1 MNNNILNTFVSEFK
15 ILIVLLLFTSSLL
28 SQNHIK
34 HKVSK
39 GETITQ
45 ISVKYKVTPY
55 DIYKLNPDAQN
66 GLNENSILIIPINE
80 KLVQNGF
87 IKHEISEGDTL
98 FKIANQYQLKVE
110 DLIKHN
116 PGLSPETLQI
126 GQVVLIPLQNATNAT
141 KSTTV
146 SEEEK
151 KYHVVETKETKY
163 GIAQKYNISVAQID
177 EWNPEI
183 KESLPVGFKLKVTKS
198 IAHNNDTKTTKFQT
212 KNDSTKIYK
221 VASKETLFSISND
234 FDVTIDEL
242 IALNPELTKGLQMG
256 MELKVPVK
264 VKSMPTTM
272 STVHKPIKKLDD
284 YLNLKKEKEIVL
296 LLPFNLSKIKS
307 DTTLTTQQRLKR
319 DNFLNLT
326 LDFYAGALMALDSA
340 RKMNYPLKVKILDS
354 KETRSGSE
362 VQSLLNSQQFSNA
375 NAVIGP
381 FYPQNVT
388 LVAKALSDKNV
399 PVISPLRESTAFEN
413 NLFESM
419 PSQDAMKS
427 ELIKYIKSKNGNLI
441 AYIDPR
447 KGSTR
452 KFLQDDFPEI
462 YMMPHV
468 EKIGFVYDSLAP
480 KLLKNRTNYF
490 LLESATTGVILNSLR
505 HINQAKS
512 HGFEVSLV
520 LLEMNS
526 TYEVDEVFRRIVSLK
541 PIFPSLT
548 NARDTHENLG
558 FANAYKKRYNAFPN
572 QYVMRGFDVTF
583 DVIQRVLHE
592 DGFYATIEQYAT
604 EQLDYKFEYHPKSG
618 GGYYNKGV
626 YLLYYD
632 DDFQVKNVEK

>member
-1 MNNNILNTFVSEFK
+1 M
-15 ILIVLLLFTSSLL
+15 LLFTSSLL

-66 GLNENSILIIPINE
+66 GLNENSILLIPINE

-87 IKHEISEGDTL
+87 VKHDILEGDTL

-110 DLIKHN
+110 DLLKHN

-126 GQVVLIPLQNATNAT
+126 GQVVLIPIQQATNGT
-141 KSTTV
+141 KSTSV
-146 SEEEK
+146 SK
-151 KYHVVETKETKY
+151 KEQYYHVVEPKETKY
-163 GIAQKYNISVAQID
+163 GIAQKYNISIAQLED
-177 EWNPEI
+177 WNPEI
-183 KESLPVGFKLKVTKS
+183 KESLPVGFYLKIIKS
-198 IAHNNDTKTTKFQT
+198 VSQNNDIITTKPQS
-212 KNDSTKIYK
+212 KNDTTKVYR
-221 VASKETLFSISND
+221 VASKETLFSISNR
-234 FDVTIDEL
+234 FDITIDEL
-242 IALNPELTKGLQMG
+242 IALNPELVNGLQMG
-256 MELKVPVK
+256 MELKVPLKTNLIQPLKPTVEKPVK
-264 VKSMPTTM
+264 N
-272 STVHKPIKKLDD
+272 LEN
-284 YLNLKKEKEIVL
+284 YLNLRKEKEIVI

-326 LDFYAGALMALDSA
+326 LDIYAGALMALDSA

-354 KETRSGSE
+354 KETRSGSV
-362 VQSLLNSQQFSNA
+362 VQSMLNSQQFSNA
-375 NAVIGP
+375 SAVIGP

-388 LVAKALSDKNV
+388 LVAKALLDRNI
-399 PVISPLRESTAFEN
+399 PVISPLRELEASEN
-413 NLFESM
+413 NIFESM
-419 PSQDAMKS
+419 PSQEAMKS
-427 ELIKYIKSKNGNLI
+427 ELIRYLKSKNGNLI

-447 KGSTR
+447 KGATR
-452 KFLQDDFPEI
+452 KFIQDDFPEI
-462 YMMPHV
+462 YQMPYEQKV
-468 EKIGFVYDSLAP
+468 GFVYDSLAP
-480 KLLKNRTNYF
+480 RLSKSRKNYF

-512 HGFEVSLV
+512 HGYEVSLV

-526 TYEVDEVFRRIVSLK
+526 TYEVDEVFRRIVSMK

-548 NARDTHENLG
+548 NARDTNENLV

-592 DGFYATIEQYAT
+592 DGFYATIDQYAT

-632 DDFQVKNVEK
+632 DDFQVKNVER

>member
-1 MNNNILNTFVSEFK
+1 MSKNILNTFFSGLN
-15 ILIVLLLFTSSLL
+15 ILMVMLLFTSSLL

-66 GLNENSILIIPINE
+66 GLNENSILLIPINE

-87 IKHEISEGDTL
+87 VKHDILEGDTL
-98 FKIANQYQLKVE
+98 FKIANRYQLKVE
-110 DLIKHN
+110 DLLKHN

-126 GQVVLIPLQNATNAT
+126 GQVVLIPLQQTTNET

-146 SEEEK
+146 SKQEK
-151 KYHVVETKETKY
+151 YYHVVEPKETKY
-163 GIAQKYNISVAQID
+163 GIAQKYNISIAQLE

-183 KESLPVGFKLKVTKS
+183 KESLPVGFNLKITKTVS
-198 IAHNNDTKTTKFQT
+198 QNNDIITTKPQS
-212 KNDSTKIYK
+212 KNDTTKVYR
-221 VASKETLFSISND
+221 VASKETLFSISNR
-234 FDVTIDEL
+234 FDITIDEL
-242 IALNPELTKGLQMG
+242 RALNPELVNGLQMG
-256 MELKVPVK
+256 MELKVPHKTNLIQPLKPTVEKPVK
-264 VKSMPTTM
+264 N
-272 STVHKPIKKLDD
+272 LEN
-284 YLNLKKEKEIVL
+284 YLNLRKEKEIVI

-326 LDFYAGALMALDSA
+326 LDIYAGALMALDSA

-354 KETRSGSE
+354 KETRSGSV
-362 VQSLLNSQQFSNA
+362 VQSLINSQQFSNA
-375 NAVIGP
+375 SAVIGP

-388 LVAKALSDKNV
+388 LVAKALSDKNI
-399 PVISPLRESTAFEN
+399 PVISPLRESTTSEN

-419 PSQDAMKS
+419 PSQEAMKS
-427 ELIKYIKSKNGNLI
+427 ELIRYLKSKNGNLI

-447 KGSTR
+447 KGTTR
-452 KFLQDDFPEI
+452 KFIQDEFPEI
-462 YMMPHV
+462 YQMAHF
-468 EKIGFVYDSLAP
+468 EKVGFVYDSLAP
-480 KLLKNRTNYF
+480 RLSKNRKNYF

-512 HGFEVSLV
+512 HGYEVSLV

-548 NARDTHENLG
+548 NAQDTNENLN
-558 FANAYKKRYNAFPN
+558 FANAFKKRYNAFPN

-592 DGFYATIEQYAT
+592 DGFYATIDQYAT
-604 EQLDYKFEYHPKSG
+604 EQLDYKF
-618 GGYYNKGV
+618 
-626 YLLYYD
+626 
-632 DDFQVKNVEK
+632 